1 VIAVRS
7 RTAIR
12 MGLAC
17 LIPAAVA
24 CGRFSNLSR
33 CQALADQVNPA
44 LDSIERGTKRR
55 TPATYASASRAYA
68 ALAKDLRGRLPAAGP
83 DAGIP
88 RALDA
93 FERSVDEY
101 RAAMEAASRHTAG
114 LAEALD
120 AGNAESATL
129 ETRQLEE
136 VARQTKAAAK
146 RVDGSCR
153 PDF

>member
-1 VIAVRS
+1 VTAVRS

-12 MGLAC
+12 VALSC

-24 CGRFSNLSR
+24 CGRFSNLNR

-44 LDSIERGTKRR
+44 LDSIERTTKRR
-55 TPATYASASRAYA
+55 SPATYASASRAYA
-68 ALAKDLRGRLPAAGP
+68 ALAKDLRAYLPDGGP
-83 DAGIP
+83 DAGVP

-101 RAAMEAASRHTAG
+101 RSTMESASRHTAG
-114 LAEALD
+114 LAESLD
-120 AGNAESATL
+120 AGNAETATL

-136 VARQTKAAAK
+136 VARQAKAAAK
-146 RVDGSCR
+146 RVDASCR

>member
-1 VIAVRS
+1 VTTVRS

-12 MGLAC
+12 IALSC
-17 LIPAAVA
+17 LIPALVA
-24 CGRFSNLSR
+24 CGRFSNLNR

-55 TPATYASASRAYA
+55 SPATYASASRAYA
-68 ALAKDLRGRLPAAGP
+68 RLAKDLRAYLPPTGP

-88 RALDA
+88 RAPDA

-114 LAEALD
+114 LGEALD
-120 AGNAESATL
+120 AGNVASATL

-146 RVDGSCR
+146 RVDGTCR
-153 PDF
+153 PAF